1 MLTKYIY
8 NAMRKAVYDK
18 LEDGTFSG
26 KIPPCPGVIA
36 FGASLSECQETL
48 REALEGWIIVKL
60 RHGDTLPIIA
70 RTNLNEKRT
79 KSSKKV
85 LIHG

>member
-1 MLTKYIY
+1 MLTKYTY

-60 RHGDTLPIIA
+60 RHGDTLPIVASLYPI
-70 RTNLNEKRT
+70 R
-79 KSSKKV
+79 KSPRMNGIRSTY
-85 LIHG
+85 